1 MRVVHTPVD
10 KIDGMGSVLGRPIY
24 TRDLVP
30 KDTLCVRFLRS
41 PHAYARILSIDTQE
55 ALRVERIA
63 CILTHRDCKPILHT
77 IAAEAYPEGS
87 PYDRYLLE
95 DIVRY
100 VGDPVAV
107 VAGET
112 KEAVKKAL
120 SLIRVEYE
128 VLTPILDFEQALDNP
143 IILHR
148 DVFTHLPIDNAPERN
163 MAASFPW
170 TRGDVDE
177 ELKNSD
183 VVIKRSYYVQP
194 QLHAMTETHRA
205 FSYYD
210 VRGQLVIISSCQ
222 SPFHVQRIVS
232 KTLEI
237 PQYRI
242 RVIRPKVGGAFGG
255 KNSTFIE
262 PFVAWVTK
270 LTGRAALMVFNRRES
285 LTCTNTRHAM
295 RIDIT
300 MGGQKNG
307 IINALRLHVLADTG
321 AYGEHAIDVLAV
333 ACKNTMPM
341 YAKVKAVDYYGVQVY
356 TNRVPGG
363 AFRGFGGAQSNFA
376 LECTVNELAHEMG
389 IDPIMLR
396 KKNIIEEG
404 ESHPFLAGATPQGD
418 AIVRSTALQRC
429 IEKGKQLI
437 GWEEKYPRKEIDAD
451 RVRAVGMSV
460 AMHGSAIGGMDVV
473 EAEIRL
479 NYDGGY
485 SLYTGAT
492 DLGTGTETIL
502 CQIAAEV
509 LLTEVERINV
519 VAADTAMTPYDKGAY
534 ASSSAYATGNAV
546 KKAAETLKAELLR
559 GAKLVLETEEQVSFD
574 GARFTTPSGQA
585 LTLEEYLVKIN
596 YWKFAPAYF
605 SQEDVPKLHAS
616 ARHGSRVSP
625 PPFVAGFVELE
636 VDKRTGKVTLLDYAE
651 VVDCGTVINPKLA
664 RIQVEGGLVQCMG
677 YALME
682 EIRYDARGRLQND
695 SYMQYTIPRR
705 MDIPRM
711 QVAFEESYEPTGPFG
726 AKSMGEV
733 VFHTPASAIQ
743 EAIYNAVGV
752 RLRSLPMTPEKLLN
766 ALREQEGDVCN

>member
-1 MRVVHTPVD
+1 MKVVHSPVD

-24 TRDLVP
+24 TRDLAP
-30 KDTLCVRFLRS
+30 KDALCVKFLRS
-41 PHAYARILSIDTQE
+41 PHAYARILSIKTE
-55 ALRVERIA
+55 AALQVAGIV
-63 CILTHRDCKPILHT
+63 CVLTHQDCKPILHT

-112 KEAVKKAL
+112 EEAVQKAL
-120 SLIRVEYE
+120 LLIGVEYE
-128 VLTPILDFEQALDNP
+128 VLTPILDFEQSLDNP
-143 IILHR
+143 AVLHR
-148 DVFTHLPIDNAPERN
+148 DVFTNLPIDNAPERN
-163 MAASFPW
+163 IAASFPW
-170 TRGDVDE
+170 TRGDVDA
-177 ELKNSD
+177 ELQQSD

-210 VRGQLVIISSCQ
+210 ARGQLVIVSSCQ
-222 SPFHVQRIVS
+222 SPFHVQRIVA
-232 KTLEI
+232 KVLEI

-270 LTGRAALMVFNRRES
+270 LTGRPALMVFSRRES

-300 MGGQKNG
+300 MGGQKDG
-307 IINALRLHVLADTG
+307 IINAIRLHVLADTG
-321 AYGEHAIDVLAV
+321 AYGEHALDVLAV

-341 YAKVKAVDYYGVQVY
+341 YAKVKAVDYCGVQVY

-376 LECTVNELAHEMG
+376 LECTVNELAHTMG
-389 IDPIMLR
+389 IDPIELR

-404 ESHPFLAGATPQGD
+404 ESHPFLAGGTPQGD
-418 AIVRSTALQRC
+418 AIVRSTALLRC
-429 IEKGKQLI
+429 MEKGKILI
-437 GWEEKYPRKEIDAD
+437 GWEEKYPRREIDAD

-509 LLTEVERINV
+509 LLTSVDRINV

-546 KKAAETLKAELLR
+546 KKAAEQLKQELLR
-559 GAKLVLETEEQVSFD
+559 GAKLVMETGEEVLFD
-574 GARFTTPSGQA
+574 GERFFTPSGQS
-585 LTLEEYLVKIN
+585 LTVEEYLVKVN
-596 YWKFAPAYF
+596 YWKYAPLYF
-605 SQEDVPKLHAS
+605 TEAQVPKLHAS
-616 ARHGSRVSP
+616 ARHGGRTSP

-636 VDKRTGKVTLLDYAE
+636 VDKRTGKITLLEYAE

-664 RIQVEGGLVQCMG
+664 QIQVEGGLVQGMG
-677 YALME
+677 YALFE
-682 EIRYDARGRLQND
+682 EIRYDAKGKLQND
-695 SYMQYTIPRR
+695 SYMEYCIPRR
-705 MDIPRM
+705 LDIPRM

-726 AKSMGEV
+726 AKSLGEV
-733 VFHTPASAIQ
+733 VFHTPASTIQ
-743 EAIYNAVGV
+743 EAIYNAIGI
-752 RLRSLPMTPEKLLN
+752 RLRSLPMTPEKILK
-766 ALREQEGDVCN
+766 ALREKEGNV